1 MAAHAAQAVQ
11 VSLLQG
17 LLHWIAVILL
27 VPRGL
32 RLGCGDEQL
41 FFVPQRQPGL
51 PLRIAEG
58 GAIVLQE
65 LP

>member
-41 FFVPQRQPGL
+41 FSCHSANQASHCV
-51 PLRIAEG
+51 
-58 GAIVLQE
+58 
-65 LP
+65 